1 MEQRSEEWFKARK
14 GRITA
19 SSVGA
24 ILGLSPFM
32 APDDVMR
39 RMVREYHGAPS
50 EFNGNVATQWGTLN
64 EAGALAEFEM
74 TTATKVETCGFFEYE
89 DWAGASPD
97 GLIGEDGLIEIKC
110 PYSMRKGEGRFKS
123 AKEQMHYYAQMQFQ
137 LFIMQRTWC
146 QFFQWCPTGTWS
158 EVVHYDKAFIDDMML
173 KLRAF
178 HAGYLLE
185 RVNPKRHLEDAR
197 INAYA
202 PQIIAEYDDTVEAIK
217 LYEERKKELLAKLV
231 EVAGNRDASFGSRN
245 LTCVQKAGSISYAKA
260 VKEHMPNVDLEPY
273 RGKPSSYWILTGRD
287 A

>member
-50 EFNGNVATQWGTLN
+50 EFNGNVATEWGTLN
-64 EAGALAEFEM
+64 EPGALAQYQME
-74 TTATKVETCGFFEYE
+74 TGVKVETCGFYEFE

-97 GLIGEDGLIEIKC
+97 GLIEDDGLIEIKC
-110 PYSMRKGEGRFKS
+110 PYYMRKGEGRFKRS
-123 AKEQMHYYAQMQFQ
+123 TEQMHYYAQMQFQ
-137 LFIMQRTWC
+137 LFIMQRKWC
-146 QFFQWCPTGTWS
+146 HFYQWCPTGTWS
-158 EVVHYDKAFIDDMML
+158 EVVYFNQPFVDDMMP

-185 RVNPKRHLEDAR
+185 LQNPNRHLGSARVDAS
-197 INAYA
+197 A
-202 PQIIAEYDDTVEAIK
+202 PQIIAEYDDTVDAIK

-231 EVAGNRDASFGSRN
+231 EIAGNRDASFGGRN
-245 LTCVQKAGSISYAKA
+245 LTFVQKAGSISYAKA

-273 RGKPSSYWILTGRD
+273 RGKPSSYWLFS
-287 A
+287 